1 MKFMDVVASQP
12 WALEGSRAQ
21 EYKAILE
28 GEGDVSPQALEA
40 YRARASAR
48 GERMGVR
55 DGVAILNVEGP
66 LFKKANLF
74 VEFCGAT
81 SYEIL
86 RRDLQAA
93 LDDPSITA
101 ILLNVDSPGGEA
113 NGCDELA
120 AAIYDARGK
129 KPITAYVS
137 GMAAS
142 GGYWIA
148 SAADRVV
155 ISELA
160 VLGSIGVVLGV
171 EDRSSADERRGVR
184 KVEIVSS
191 QSPGKRPD
199 VNTEEGRTQIQTM
212 VDDLAEVFVSA
223 VAKHRGVSSEDV
235 ISKFGAGGVKVGAK
249 AVASGMADEVG
260 QFEAVLASLS
270 PSGSARFSNRS
281 KGTFVMTDQNTGP
294 TAEEIA
300 AKATADA
307 QARIKAIVS
316 SDMGK
321 AMPTLA
327 GHLAY
332 DTTTSSE
339 AAVKIMEA
347 AKADMPESKPEA
359 GGEQPQGKTYEQ
371 QKAEAG
377 ALGLGQPQGTN
388 ASSPKVDPFAK
399 AVANHNRKFA

>member
-1 MKFMDVVASQP
+1 
-12 WALEGSRAQ
+12 
-21 EYKAILE
+21 
-28 GEGDVSPQALEA
+28 
-40 YRARASAR
+40 
-48 GERMGVR
+48 
-55 DGVAILNVEGP
+55 
-66 LFKKANLF
+66 
-74 VEFCGAT
+74 
-81 SYEIL
+81 
-86 RRDLQAA
+86 
-93 LDDPSITA
+93 
-101 ILLNVDSPGGEA
+101 
-113 NGCDELA
+113 
-120 AAIYDARGK
+120 
-129 KPITAYVS
+129 
-137 GMAAS
+137 MAAS

-171 EDRSSADERRGVR
+171 EDRSGADERRGVR

-270 PSGSARFSNRS
+270 PSG
-281 KGTFVMTDQNTGP
+281 KGRYNPRGAFIMANDENHNGP

-327 GHLAY
+327 SHLAY
-332 DTTTSSE
+332 DTPTSSE

-347 AKADMPESKPEA
+347 AKADIPENKPEA
-359 GGEQPQGKTYEQ
+359 ADEQPQGKTYEQ

-388 ASSPKVDPFAK
+388 ASAPKVDPFAK